1 MTETVS
7 PGPAGRSHWLRRWLF
22 RVGGLVAIVAAA
34 GLAALYYYAET
45 LVEQHL
51 RPAMISLLEER
62 FDSAVELESL
72 RVTMAPTLS
81 VRGEGLTLRKKGRT
95 DLPPLIAIRA
105 FTIAGNVRELWNR
118 RIDRVHLEGLE
129 IVVPPRRGADMPG
142 LKSGEPVTT
151 PSTTTGASAP
161 DAFIREIVTEA
172 SVLTIMSRQEGKR
185 PRIFELRKIRFEN
198 FQFTQPSVFEADLTN
213 PTPQGDVAV
222 VGTFGPWQAGE
233 PSSTPIDGHFRF
245 NADLSTIK
253 GIGGALRAE
262 GRFAGP
268 LDYIRTS
275 GKTST
280 DDFYLSSGGGK
291 FPLIVDYD
299 AIVDGTNG
307 DTKLERVNGRLG
319 VSQISARGAIVR
331 VEGVKGRRITL
342 DTTAT
347 GGRLEDF
354 VTLTTRVKASP
365 MTGTV
370 NVKARLDIRPGEEEV
385 IDRLDLGGTFEVAL
399 ARFTSEAVQKRI
411 DEMSRRGQ
419 GRPTDQTI
427 DNVASN
433 MRGTFHMKD
442 AQMTLHPLQFNVQGA
457 EVRLEGAYDTRREW
471 LDFKGSLRLQARASQ
486 TQTGWKSLVLK
497 VFDPMLDEKGAGT
510 VLPIS
515 VTGPRS
521 DPKFAADIKKA
532 VLH

>member
-1 MTETVS
+1 MTELAS
-7 PGPAGRSHWLRRWLF
+7 PPAVVPPHRLRRWLF
-22 RVGGLVAIVAAA
+22 RIGGLVAIVVTAS
-34 GLAALYYYAET
+34 LAALYYYADT

-51 RPAMISLLEER
+51 RPAMVSLLEDR
-62 FDSAVELESL
+62 FDSAVELRSL
-72 RVTMAPTLS
+72 RVSMAPTLS
-81 VRGEGLTLRKKGRT
+81 VRGEGLTLRKKGRS
-95 DLPPLIAIRA
+95 DIPPLIAIRA
-105 FTIAGNVRELWNR
+105 FTIAGSVRELWNR

-142 LKSGEPVTT
+142 PKPGEPAKTT
-151 PSTTTGASAP
+151 PSETSPGAP

-172 SVLTIMSRQEGKR
+172 SVLTIMSKQEGKR
-185 PRIFELRKIRFEN
+185 PRVFELRKIRFEN
-198 FQFTQPSVFEADLTN
+198 FQFTQPAVFEADLTN

-222 VGTFGPWQAGE
+222 VGMFGPWQAGE
-233 PSSTPIDGHFRF
+233 PSSTPIDGQFRF

-268 LDYIRTS
+268 LDYIRSS
-275 GKTST
+275 GTTRT
-280 DDFYLSSGGGK
+280 DDFSLSSGGGT
-291 FPLIVDYD
+291 FPLLIDYE

-307 DTKLERVNGRLG
+307 DTQLERVEGRLG
-319 VSQISARGAIVR
+319 QSQIAARGAIVR
-331 VEGVKGRRITL
+331 VEGVNGRRITL

-347 GGRLEDF
+347 GGRLEEF

-385 IDRLDLGGTFEVAL
+385 IDRLDLAGTFEVAS

-419 GRPTDQTI
+419 GRPKDETI

-433 MRGTFHMKD
+433 LRGTFHMKD
-442 AQMTLHPLQFNVQGA
+442 AQMALHPLQFNVRGA

-497 VFDPMLDEKGAGT
+497 VFDPMLDDKGAGT

-521 DPKFAADIKKA
+521 DPKFAADIKTA

>member
-1 MTETVS
+1 MTEVAS
-7 PGPAGRSHWLRRWLF
+7 PAAAVRSHRLRRWLF

-51 RPAMISLLEER
+51 RPATVSLLEDR
-62 FDSAVELESL
+62 FDSAVELGSL
-72 RVTMAPTLS
+72 RVTMVPTLS

-105 FTIAGNVRELWNR
+105 FTIAGNVRDLWNR

-142 LKSGEPVTT
+142 SKSGEPVTT
-151 PSTTTGASAP
+151 PSTTGAGAP

-172 SVLTIMSRQEGKR
+172 SLLTIMSRQEGKR
-185 PRIFELRKIRFEN
+185 PRVFELRKIRFEN
-198 FQFTQPSVFEADLTN
+198 FQFTQPAVFEADLTN

-233 PSSTPIDGHFRF
+233 PSSTPIDGQFRF

-291 FPLIVDYD
+291 FPLLVDYE

-307 DTKLERVNGRLG
+307 DTQLERVNGRLG
-319 VSQISARGAIVR
+319 VSQIAARGAIVR

-385 IDRLDLGGTFEVAL
+385 IDRLDLGGTFEVAS

-419 GRPTDQTI
+419 GRPKDETI

-433 MRGTFHMKD
+433 LRGTFQMKD
-442 AQMTLHPLQFNVQGA
+442 ARMALHPLQFNVQGA

-497 VFDPMLDEKGAGT
+497 VFDPMLDGQGAGT

-521 DPKFAADIKKA
+521 DPTFAADVKKA